1 MKKKVTFQVN
11 YAKFDT
17 NTSVVGAQWNY
28 LYEVIKIGAYDI
40 GFVKIEQS

>member
-1 MKKKVTFQVN
+1 MKKKVTIQVN

-17 NTSVVGAQWNY
+17 NTSVVGARWY
-28 LYEVIKIGAYDI
+28 CLYEIIKMGAYDI